1 MIMKK
6 IFYSLMAFI
15 VAMVVV
21 TGCKKDKTL
30 NHTNVTPV
38 ATLFAPE
45 NNKFIKI
52 ASGASGAVSFEWEQ
66 ARAED
71 NGLVLYEVAFDKEG
85 GDFSKPLY
93 SMPSDGNGLYNKLSL
108 SFSDLNKIAAAS
120 GVKPQESG
128 KVIWTVRSSKGIN
141 VQKSTEIRTVEIE
154 RPAGFTDIPT
164 ELFLTG
170 TATEGGDDLTK
181 AIKLKLTAPGKYEA
195 YTKLK
200 AGTYHFADRNT
211 GAPSTYSYDG
221 TKLTEGGNITVTGDA
236 KVQKIEVDFNVA
248 AFKTTEVVSVGL
260 WFAADNKIWFDLP
273 YKAAGVWEIDGASIV
288 FHQESWGR
296 DERYKFRFT
305 FKDAAGATSTQY
317 YGSEKSDNNRPDAN
331 TAPSFYYM
339 VPVNSN
345 QYDNCFKFT
354 GAADNKTAD
363 IKVDFSG
370 AAGAYTH
377 SVKVN

>member
-1 MIMKK
+1 MKT
-6 IFYSLMAFI
+6 IFYSLLAGL
-15 VAMVVV
+15 VAVLVVS
-21 TGCKKDKTL
+21 GCKKDKTL
-30 NHTNVTPV
+30 SHTQVSAV
-38 ATLFAPE
+38 STLFAPE

-52 ASGASGAVSFEWEQ
+52 ASGASGAVSFEWQQ

-93 SMPSDGNGLYNKLSL
+93 SVPSDGNGLYNKLTL
-108 SFSDLNKIAAAS
+108 TFSDLNKIASSA

-128 KVIWTVRSSKGIN
+128 KVIWTVMSSKGIN
-141 VQKSTEIRTVEIE
+141 VKKSTQVRTVEIQ

-164 ELFLTG
+164 EVFLTG
-170 TATEGGDDLTK
+170 SATEGGEDLSQAVK
-181 AIKLKLTAPGKYEA
+181 MKQTAPGKFEV
-195 YTKLK
+195 YTSLK

-221 TKLTEGGNITVTGDA
+221 TKLTQDGNTTFAGA
-236 KVQKIEVDFNVA
+236 NKVEKIEVDFNVA
-248 AFKTTEVVSVGL
+248 TVKTTEVVSVGL

-273 YKAAGVWEIDGASIV
+273 YKSNGKWEIDGASIV

-305 FKDAAGATSTQY
+305 FKDAVGATSTQFF
-317 YGSEKSDNNRPDAN
+317 GSTNSDNNRPDAN

-339 VPVNSN
+339 VPVNDS
-345 QYDNCFKFT
+345 QYDYCFKFT

-363 IKVDFSG
+363 IIVDFSG
-370 AAGAYTH
+370 TAGAYTH
-377 SVKVN
+377 LVKVN

>member
-1 MIMKK
+1 MKK
-6 IFYSLMAFI
+6 IFYSLLAC
-15 VAMVVV
+15 VLAVMVIP
-21 TGCKKDKTL
+21 GCKKDKTL
-30 NHTNVTPV
+30 NHTNVSAV
-38 ATLFAPE
+38 STLFAPE
-45 NNKFIKI
+45 NNKFVKI

-66 ARAED
+66 AHAED

-85 GDFSKPLY
+85 GDFSHPLY
-93 SMPSDGNGLYNKLSL
+93 SAPSDGNGLYNKLSL
-108 SFSDLNKIAAAS
+108 SFSDLNKIATSA

-128 KVIWTVRSSKGIN
+128 KVIWTVMSSKGIN
-141 VQKSTEIRTVEIE
+141 VQKSTQIRTVEIQ

-164 ELFLTG
+164 ELYLTG
-170 TATEGGDDLTK
+170 TATEGGEDLSK
-181 AIKLKLTAPGKYEA
+181 AIKLKLTAPGKFEA
-195 YTKLK
+195 FTSLK

-211 GAPSTYSYDG
+211 GTPSTYSYDG
-221 TKLTEGGNITVTGDA
+221 TKLTEEGNTTVTGA
-236 KVQKIEVDFNVA
+236 TKVQRIELDFNVA
-248 AFKTTEVVSVGL
+248 SFKTTEVVSVGL

-305 FKDAAGATSTQY
+305 FKDAAGATTTQY
-317 YGSEKSDNNRPDAN
+317 YGSTNSDNNRPDAG
-331 TAPSFYYM
+331 TAPSYFYM
-339 VPVNSN
+339 VPVNNS
-345 QYDNCFKFT
+345 QYDYSFKFT

-370 AAGAYTH
+370 ASGAYTH